1 MNGRYTLDTEGKYRD
16 DNEHTVYPL
25 QFQGSTI
32 HAGDKLRMSRPA
44 LTIGATREDAQPWF
58 QKEIE
63 EAEIIKFPEPV
74 KNVVELPNVQ
84 SYPDFLTG
92 VKDLHNRR
100 DRGEISQDSHDR
112 LYTDLIHRFMKKESF
127 ENPWFLRESGSRPFL
142 TGYELL
148 KYKDKPK
155 DRIPTFINDI
165 ASGAPFIGSNGE
177 QVIINKNEVEKFKNW
192 AATNDEKTPELLT
205 LQSDK
210 GIVKIT
216 KTQSPLAKTPK
227 YGGTKTPSISGK
239 ERGKESYKVKPSD
252 VGIVDKEIPAGQ
264 LGQTIIKALT
274 PIATSDPVA
283 KEALELAQR
292 ILKGDSRINMK
303 YLSQHNQS
311 VEALRDYA
319 GEYLGV
325 LMVVQGLAKFENS
338 EPFYKHLDVAGF
350 NELNIFFPSKS
361 NNPLADSVGTVA
373 GFKNPKTGF
382 KIMISSKGG
391 ASGKGA
397 ATAMGGFKI
406 PDEFKKNTQY
416 KEEIE
421 FMQANEQATQYTFP
435 FALMDV
441 IFKHAPD
448 SISDKKLLTF
458 LPFGVVPVENAKED
472 KKMISLFK
480 HVEQQ
485 NFYSKRGSKAKTF
498 FSRIHWA
505 LNNMIRMSLANGA
518 LPDLESM
525 FREMLQQNFIKVGS
539 QISKDGMFA
548 TNVLWPNKE
557 LATGKIS
564 YYNKNEPGKIAQKA
578 SIAIQ

>member
-1 MNGRYTLDTEGKYRD
+1 MK
-16 DNEHTVYPL
+16 
-25 QFQGSTI
+25 
-32 HAGDKLRMSRPA
+32 
-44 LTIGATREDAQPWF
+44 PWF
-58 QKEIE
+58 ER
-63 EAEIIKFPEPV
+63 EAKVIKFPEPE
-74 KNVVELPNVQ
+74 KKVVQMPNVA
-84 SYPDFLTG
+84 SYPDFITG
-92 VKDLHNRR
+92 VSDLKARMGK
-100 DRGEISQDSHDR
+100 GEISQASHDK

-127 ENPWFLRESGSRPFL
+127 ETPWFLRESGSRPFL

-165 ASGAPFIGSNGE
+165 ASGAPFIGSNGK

-192 AATNDEKTPELLT
+192 AATNDEGDPELLT

-210 GIVKIT
+210 GVVKIT

-448 SISDKKLLTF
+448 SISDKKLLKF

-539 QISKDGMFA
+539 QISKDGTFA
-548 TNVLWPNKE
+548 TSVLWPNKE